1 MVFLERTLSSKF
13 NPLVLLAKS
22 TAKGFV
28 NRFNGEGDWLVLAAF
43 FRLLTVLSSLSQ
55 SSSSVSSNLV
65 KSCLRSADVSLTDD
79 LGDHWTAQPHKK
91 ERNWLVEQVQ
101 KLSLEKHVRIS
112 WMSGDVHA

>member
-1 MVFLERTLSSKF
+1 
-13 NPLVLLAKS
+13 
-22 TAKGFV
+22 
-28 NRFNGEGDWLVLAAF
+28 
-43 FRLLTVLSSLSQ
+43 
-55 SSSSVSSNLV
+55 
-65 KSCLRSADVSLTDD
+65 VSLTDD